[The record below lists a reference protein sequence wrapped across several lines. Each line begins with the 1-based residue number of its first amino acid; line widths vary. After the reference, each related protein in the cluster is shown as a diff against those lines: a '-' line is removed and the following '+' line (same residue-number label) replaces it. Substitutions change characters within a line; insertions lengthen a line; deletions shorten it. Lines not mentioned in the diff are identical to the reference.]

1 MVKGSPKFNLNSVLI
16 GSGAVPCQ
24 RRWSLTKAV
33 RSVFSYRPCQRC
45 SFSSRGTFNLS
56 LYNWATMKA
65 SCESNIEDDLEMYLK
80 GLRERANESIQKLKC
95 TLEEKNQTESSEP
108 SPEADTIQ
116 NNSISPPRTRQC
128 HSQVAWQE
136 LKHSHAVNELRALL
150 RHQEMEGRPSSA
162 ATTSTHPMRTRN
174 DLDCSPSIDDLVPII
189 NDQSEYIQHL
199 EAEVKL
205 FKEELLNVKEQVQ
218 IVVVE
223 NENLHKQ
230 LRSRNVQATMTEPS
244 VCPLLP
250 NSQVTCSVDQKA
262 VERLKV
268 LEPVS
273 LAKDQNQSSF
283 IPTQPDSKTVTEEI
297 KKLQLEVENLN
308 VLYQGKTETL
318 ETRVSL
324 LRKDLSESQKE
335 CQQLEERLKVQE
347 SLLAI
352 DGSERVAGLCVK
364 CAQHEAVLA
373 RTHSD
378 VEMKAVERL
387 RKERDDLMNMVATM
401 RSNINEMQ
409 AREDSVCRQVKQ
421 ATEVA
426 EEANL
431 EKIQALVHC
440 EQLKNEMLRQKER
453 LERELVSQQEKI
465 AIAKK
470 AVHEEM
476 RKEREAL
483 ASKVTCLSENVACL
497 EGQLQRL
504 VRERDSACNQ
514 LEEAQNKLINHEME
528 INKESGE
535 LRYQLNEVKIKK
547 EEAEKEFKEYKTKML
562 REFEL
567 RGQELQ
573 KLDLK
578 LNETKCHLEH
588 VQQDA
593 ARSKDECLKLM
604 ELLSKSEHQLHL
616 TRMEKD
622 SLLRSHSDD
631 VKALVFQSQQREQEL
646 TEKIQQMEAQHDK
659 TVNELEILLSSQNTL
674 INKLKAECQILN
686 QKLEKITEK
695 NRSEVGQLCQDK
707 EYLQERLEKLQA
719 RNDEMENQC
728 IQHGTMHE
736 RMKQR
741 LQQLDQHSQASA
753 QQVMELLQRQNEL
766 LKERQVLLEKVQC
779 LKSSGNVTGKESKL

>member
-1 MVKGSPKFNLNSVLI
+1 
-16 GSGAVPCQ
+16 
-24 RRWSLTKAV
+24 
-33 RSVFSYRPCQRC
+33 
-45 SFSSRGTFNLS
+45 
-56 LYNWATMKA
+56 MKA
-65 SCESNIEDDLEMYLK
+65 SCESNVEEDLDSYLK
-80 GLRERANESIQKLKC
+80 GLRERANKSIQQLKC
-95 TLEEKNQTESSEP
+95 TLEGKHQAESSEP
-108 SPEADTIQ
+108 SPEDDTVQ
-116 NNSISPPRTRQC
+116 PNSISSTGRKEN
-128 HSQVAWQE
+128 HGEVAWQE
-136 LKHSHAVNELRALL
+136 LQHSHAVNELRALL
-150 RHQEMEGRPSSA
+150 RHQKMEERTSSA
-162 ATTSTHPMRTRN
+162 PATRKYPLRSKN
-174 DLDCSPSIDDLVPII
+174 DSDCSPSIEDLVPII

-199 EAEVKL
+199 EAEVNL
-205 FKEELLNVKEQVQ
+205 FKEELSSVKQRVQV
-218 IVVVE
+218 VVVE
-223 NENLHKQ
+223 NEKLHEE
-230 LRSRNVQATMTEPS
+230 LRSRTVQATLNEPS
-244 VCPLLP
+244 VCP
-250 NSQVTCSVDQKA
+250 
-262 VERLKV
+262 
-268 LEPVS
+268 
-273 LAKDQNQSSF
+273 F
-283 IPTQPDSKTVTEEI
+283 SK
-297 KKLQLEVENLN
+297 NLN
-308 VLYQGKTETL
+308 VLYEGRTETL
-318 ETRVSL
+318 EDRVSL
-324 LRKDLSESQKE
+324 LREDLSESQKE
-335 CQQLEERLKVQE
+335 CQELEERLKIQE
-347 SLLAI
+347 SLLAM
-352 DGSERVAGLCVK
+352 DSSERVAGLCLK

-373 RTHSD
+373 RTHSNVD
-378 VEMKAVERL
+378 LNAVERL
-387 RKERDDLMNMVATM
+387 KKERDDLMNMLATL
-401 RSNINEMQ
+401 RGNVNEMQ
-409 AREDSVCRQVKQ
+409 AREDAACQQVKQ

-453 LERELVSQQEKI
+453 LERELASQQEKI
-465 AIAKK
+465 ANAKK
-470 AVHEEM
+470 TMHDEM
-476 RKEREAL
+476 RKEREGL

-504 VRERDSACNQ
+504 VRERDSVCNQ
-514 LEEAQNKLINHEME
+514 LEEAQNKLLNHEME

-535 LRYQLNEVKIKK
+535 LRYQLNQIKMGK
-547 EEAEKEFKEYKTKML
+547 EEVEKESREYKTKMI

-567 RGQELQ
+567 REQELQ
-573 KLDLK
+573 KLELK

-631 VKALVFQSQQREQEL
+631 VKALAFQSQQREQEL

-674 INKLKAECQILN
+674 INKLKAECHTLN
-686 QKLEKITEK
+686 QKLQKITEK

-753 QQVMELLQRQNEL
+753 QQVLELLQRQNEL
-766 LKERQVLLEKVQC
+766 LKERQSLLEKVQC

>member
-1 MVKGSPKFNLNSVLI
+1 M
-16 GSGAVPCQ
+16 
-24 RRWSLTKAV
+24 
-33 RSVFSYRPCQRC
+33 
-45 SFSSRGTFNLS
+45 
-56 LYNWATMKA
+56 
-65 SCESNIEDDLEMYLK
+65 E
-80 GLRERANESIQKLKC
+80 ER
-95 TLEEKNQTESSEP
+95 T
-108 SPEADTIQ
+108 
-116 NNSISPPRTRQC
+116 
-128 HSQVAWQE
+128 
-136 LKHSHAVNELRALL
+136 
-150 RHQEMEGRPSSA
+150 SSA
-162 ATTSTHPMRTRN
+162 PATRKYPLRSKN
-174 DLDCSPSIDDLVPII
+174 DSDCSPSIEDLVPII

-199 EAEVKL
+199 EAEVNL
-205 FKEELLNVKEQVQ
+205 FKEELSSVKQRVQV
-218 IVVVE
+218 VVVE
-223 NENLHKQ
+223 NEKLHEE
-230 LRSRNVQATMTEPS
+230 LRSRTVQATLNEPS
-244 VCPLLP
+244 VCP
-250 NSQVTCSVDQKA
+250 
-262 VERLKV
+262 
-268 LEPVS
+268 
-273 LAKDQNQSSF
+273 F
-283 IPTQPDSKTVTEEI
+283 SK
-297 KKLQLEVENLN
+297 NLN
-308 VLYQGKTETL
+308 VLYEGRTETL
-318 ETRVSL
+318 EDRVSL
-324 LRKDLSESQKE
+324 LREDLSESQKE
-335 CQQLEERLKVQE
+335 CQELEERLKIQE
-347 SLLAI
+347 SLLAM
-352 DGSERVAGLCVK
+352 DSSERVAGLCLK

-373 RTHSD
+373 RTHSNVD
-378 VEMKAVERL
+378 LNAVERL
-387 RKERDDLMNMVATM
+387 KKERDDLMNMLATL
-401 RSNINEMQ
+401 RGNVNEMQ
-409 AREDSVCRQVKQ
+409 AREDAACQQVKQ

-453 LERELVSQQEKI
+453 LERELASQQEKI
-465 AIAKK
+465 ANAKK
-470 AVHEEM
+470 TMHDEM
-476 RKEREAL
+476 RKEREGL

-504 VRERDSACNQ
+504 VRERDSVCNQ
-514 LEEAQNKLINHEME
+514 LEEAQNKLLNHEME

-535 LRYQLNEVKIKK
+535 LRYQLNQIKMGK
-547 EEAEKEFKEYKTKML
+547 EEVEKESREYKTKMI

-567 RGQELQ
+567 REQELQ
-573 KLDLK
+573 KLELK

-631 VKALVFQSQQREQEL
+631 VKALAFQSQQREQEL

-674 INKLKAECQILN
+674 INKLKAECHTLN
-686 QKLEKITEK
+686 QKLQKITEK

-753 QQVMELLQRQNEL
+753 QQVLELLQRQNEL
-766 LKERQVLLEKVQC
+766 LKERQSLLEKVQC

>member
-1 MVKGSPKFNLNSVLI
+1 
-16 GSGAVPCQ
+16 
-24 RRWSLTKAV
+24 
-33 RSVFSYRPCQRC
+33 
-45 SFSSRGTFNLS
+45 
-56 LYNWATMKA
+56 MKT
-65 SCESNIEDDLEMYLK
+65 SCESDVEEDLDTYLK
-80 GLRERANESIQKLKC
+80 GLRERANKSIQKLKC
-95 TLEEKNQTESSEP
+95 TLEEKHQTEYSEP
-108 SPEADTIQ
+108 SPVDDTVQ
-116 NNSISPPRTRQC
+116 PKSISPPGRRES
-128 HSQVAWQE
+128 HGEVAWQE
-136 LKHSHAVNELRALL
+136 LQHSHAVNELRALL
-150 RHQEMEGRPSSA
+150 RHQEMEERTSSA
-162 ATTSTHPMRTRN
+162 SATRKCLMRSRN
-174 DLDCSPSIDDLVPII
+174 DSDCSPSIEDLVPII

-205 FKEELLNVKEQVQ
+205 FKEELSSVKHRVQV
-218 IVVVE
+218 VVVE
-223 NENLHKQ
+223 NENLHEE
-230 LRSRNVQATMTEPS
+230 LRSRTAQATMNELS
-244 VCPLLP
+244 VCPFSP
-250 NSQVTCSVDQKA
+250 KSTCVVDPKTIKT
-262 VERLKV
+262 VEA
-268 LEPVS
+268 LESASP
-273 LAKDQNQSSF
+273 AKYLNHSCF
-283 IPTQPDSKTVTEEI
+283 TLTQPESKTVTEEI

-308 VLYQGKTETL
+308 ILYQGKTETL
-318 ETRVSL
+318 ESRVSL

-335 CQQLEERLKVQE
+335 CQELEERLKIQQ
-347 SLLAI
+347 SLLAM
-352 DGSERVAGLCVK
+352 DSSERVAGLCLK

-373 RTHSD
+373 RTRTD
-378 VEMKAVERL
+378 VELKAVDRL
-387 RKERDDLMNMVATM
+387 RKERDDLMNMLAIL

-409 AREDSVCRQVKQ
+409 AREDSACRQVKQ

-431 EKIQALVHC
+431 EKIQVLVHC

-465 AIAKK
+465 ANAKK

-476 RKEREAL
+476 RKEREGL
-483 ASKVTCLSENVACL
+483 ASKVTCLSENVARL

-514 LEEAQNKLINHEME
+514 LEEAQNKLINHEMG

-535 LRYQLNEVKIKK
+535 LRYQLNQVKMEK
-547 EEAEKEFKEYKTKML
+547 EEVEKEFREYKTKML

-567 RGQELQ
+567 QEQELQ
-573 KLDLK
+573 KLELK

-631 VKALVFQSQQREQEL
+631 VKALAFQSQQREQEL

-659 TVNELEILLSSQNTL
+659 TVNELEVLLSSQNTL
-674 INKLKAECQILN
+674 INKLKAECNTLN
-686 QKLEKITEK
+686 QKLQKITEK

-719 RNDEMENQC
+719 RTDEMENQC

-753 QQVMELLQRQNEL
+753 QQVVELLQRQNEL
-766 LKERQVLLEKVQC
+766 LKERQALLEKVQC

>member
-1 MVKGSPKFNLNSVLI
+1 
-16 GSGAVPCQ
+16 
-24 RRWSLTKAV
+24 
-33 RSVFSYRPCQRC
+33 
-45 SFSSRGTFNLS
+45 
-56 LYNWATMKA
+56 MKA
-65 SCESNIEDDLEMYLK
+65 SCESNIENDLETYLK

-95 TLEEKNQTESSEP
+95 TLEEKNQAESSE
-108 SPEADTIQ
+108 SSSLADTVQ
-116 NNSISPPRTRQC
+116 TNSVSPSARRQC

-150 RHQEMEGRPSSA
+150 RHQEMEQRPSSA
-162 ATTSTHPMRTRN
+162 AATSTHPMRTVN
-174 DLDCSPSIDDLVPII
+174 DSDCPPSIDDLVPII

-205 FKEELLNVKEQVQ
+205 FKEELLNVKERVQ

-223 NENLHKQ
+223 NEKLHEQ
-230 LRSRNVQATMTEPS
+230 LRARAVQATMNAPS
-244 VCPLLP
+244 VCPLSP
-250 NSQVTCSVDQKA
+250 NSQATCLVDQKA
-262 VERLKV
+262 VKRPEV
-268 LEPVS
+268 LEPIS
-273 LAKDQNQSSF
+273 LAKDQNQPSF
-283 IPTQPDSKTVTEEI
+283 ISTQPESKTVTEEI

-352 DGSERVAGLCVK
+352 DSSERVSGLCVK
-364 CAQHEAVLA
+364 CAQREAVLA
-373 RTHSD
+373 RTHND
-378 VEMKAVERL
+378 TETKAVERL
-387 RKERDDLMNMVATM
+387 RKERDDLMNMLATL
-401 RSNINEMQ
+401 RSNMSEMQ
-409 AREDSVCRQVKQ
+409 AREDSACRQVKQ
-421 ATEVA
+421 ATEVV

-431 EKIQALVHC
+431 EKIQALVRC

-453 LERELVSQQEKI
+453 LERELASQQEKI

-483 ASKVTCLSENVACL
+483 ASKVTCLSENVTCL

-535 LRYQLNEVKIKK
+535 LRYQLNELKIKK
-547 EEAEKEFKEYKTKML
+547 EEAEKEFREYKTKMI

-567 RGQELQ
+567 REQELQ
-573 KLDLK
+573 KLELK

-622 SLLRSHSDD
+622 SILHSHSDD
-631 VKALVFQSQQREQEL
+631 VKALAFQSQQREQEL

-659 TVNELEILLSSQNTL
+659 TVNELEILLSSQNKL
-674 INKLKAECQILN
+674 INKLKAECQTLN

-707 EYLQERLEKLQA
+707 EYLQDRLEKLQA

-753 QQVMELLQRQNEL
+753 QQVVELLQRQNEL
-766 LKERQVLLEKVQC
+766 LKERQALLENVQC
-779 LKSSGNVTGKESKL
+779 LKSSGNVTGKPPVTS